1 MVKGIKVPYFGEAQT
16 NFHVILK
23 ILFIQPDHK
32 GTILFSITNPN
43 AMNFQRAY
51 AWGEERRS

>member
-51 AWGEERRS
+51 A